1 MFNQTHTPVHHPKN
15 VHRACEPRAAAAHE
29 RFSAGRRLCAAALLL
44 GAPGLSP
51 VALAAS
57 RRDEAPL
64 QLALEAP
71 ADIDPRGW
79 LVSEKLDGV
88 RAWWDGSLLRFRSGI
103 EIQAPGWFRAQLPSL
118 PLDGELWLGRGR
130 FEELVGIVRRKDPV
144 DAAWRSVRYQVFDMP
159 GEPEGFAKRSKRLS
173 HIVQHSGPP
182 FLEAIEQFE
191 LPNRAALYSLLDDVV
206 GGGGEGLMLHR
217 ADAVWRSGR
226 SGALLKL
233 KPLQDDEAV
242 VIGHEPGQ
250 GRNLGR
256 LGALRVRDARGLEF
270 RLGNGLDDS
279 ARQHPPAVGS
289 VVTYTHQGRTAQ
301 GLPRFASFLR
311 LRGEGL

>member
-1 MFNQTHTPVHHPKN
+1 MFNQTDTPVRYPKAIP
-15 VHRACEPRAAAAHE
+15 RACEPRAAAVPV
-29 RFSAGRRLCAAALLL
+29 RFSASRRLCAAALML
-44 GAPGLSP
+44 GPPGLVTS
-51 VALAAS
+51 ALAAA

-88 RAWWDGSLLRFRSGI
+88 RAWWDGRLLRFRSGI
-103 EIQAPGWFRAQLPSL
+103 EIQAPAWFRAQLPNL

-130 FEELVGIVRRKDPV
+130 FEEVVGIVRRKDPI
-144 DAAWRSVRYQVFDMP
+144 DAAWRSVRYQIFDLP
-159 GEPEGFAKRSKRLS
+159 GAPDGFAQRSQRLS
-173 HIVQHSGPP
+173 QVVQHSGAA
-182 FLEAIEQFE
+182 FLEAAEQLA
-191 LPNRAALYSLLDDVV
+191 LPNRAALFSLLDDIV

-217 ADAVWRSGR
+217 ADAAWRSGR

-250 GRNLGR
+250 GRNAGR

-270 RLGNGLDDS
+270 RLGNGLDDA
-279 ARQHPPAVGS
+279 ARVQPPAVGS

-311 LRGEGL
+311 VRGEDL

>member
-1 MFNQTHTPVHHPKN
+1 MFNQIHTLSRPPK
-15 VHRACEPRAAAAHE
+15 ADPRAGESLAAAGLE
-29 RFSAGRRLCAAALLL
+29 RFSAGRRLCAAALML
-44 GAPGLSP
+44 GAPGFVP
-51 VALAAS
+51 AALAAP

-71 ADIDPRGW
+71 SDIDPRGW

-88 RAWWDGSLLRFRSGI
+88 RAWWDGRVLRFRSGI
-103 EIQAPGWFRAQLPSL
+103 EIHAPAWFRSHLPNV

-130 FEELVGIVRRKDPV
+130 FEDLVGIVRRKDPV
-144 DAAWRSVRYQVFDMP
+144 DAAWRSVRYQVFDLP
-159 GEPEGFAKRSKRLS
+159 GAPEGFAQRSQRLS
-173 HIVQHSGPP
+173 HLVHRSCTP
-182 FLEAIEQFE
+182 FLEAAEQFE
-191 LPNRAALYSLLDDVV
+191 LPNRAALFSLLDEVV

-217 ADAVWRSGR
+217 ADAAWRSGR
-226 SGALLKL
+226 TGALLKL

-250 GRNLGR
+250 GRNVGR

-270 RLGNGLDDS
+270 RLGTGLDDAS
-279 ARQHPPAVGS
+279 RLQPPAVGT

-301 GLPRFASFLR
+301 GVPRFASFLR
-311 LRGEGL
+311 VRGEGL